1 MGRPKKTETVSETI
15 SENKKETKNKNV
27 YYQVVK
33 KLKNGS
39 VMMIKGYDKE
49 IK

>member
-1 MGRPKKTETVSETI
+1 MGRPKKTETI
-15 SENKKETKNKNV
+15 SENKKEKENKNT
-27 YYQVVK
+27 YFQVVK
-33 KLKNGS
+33 TLKNGT